1 MSKRLNAQASKR
13 SSAFSALI
21 EAHQEPHGAVESAIP
36 LLPRTT
42 KGKSADP
49 NFIKLTSYIRRETH
63 REVKRRLLDDGREI
77 SELVEALLGGWLAD
91 SKNSH
96 SNT

>member
-1 MSKRLNAQASKR
+1 MSKRLNVQASKR

-21 EAHQEPHGAVESAIP
+21 EAHQEPHGTGESVIP
-36 LLPRTT
+36 LVPRST

-49 NFIKLTSYIRRETH
+49 DYVKLTSYIRRETH
-63 REVKRRLLDDGREI
+63 REVKRRLIDDGREI